1 MASLATFEFHKS
13 NYRVTLTNSDDYK
26 LPYAKE
32 INTLKTGAYRCLI
45 DLPLDLRKEMNDN
58 KFISGA

>member
-26 LPYAKE
+26 LPYVKD
-32 INTLKTGAYRCLI
+32 KTHLNMM
-45 DLPLDLRKEMNDN
+45 LTV
-58 KFISGA
+58 F